1 MPAVRPAGILSV
13 FDKPY
18 LNRKD
23 NDHHMEMLLD
33 WVGTLPGAVS
43 QGFVWG
49 IMAIGLYITYKVLDV
64 ADLTVDGS
72 ITTGAAVCTVMITNG
87 ANVYV
92 AMLCAMIAGILAG
105 IVTGLLHTFLG
116 IPAILAGIL
125 TQLMLWSVNLIIM
138 DSRANIALTRFKY
151 GDKVL
156 ISSGTTEIYST
167 LAILA
172 VIVAIIVLLLYWFF
186 GTEIGMS
193 LRATGNNLD
202 MSRAQ
207 GINTNFTKIF
217 GLALSN
223 GVVALAGSL
232 LAQQQGAADIN
243 MGRGAIVIGLA
254 AVIVGEALFQ
264 KKTTNFAIRLLF
276 VVCGAIIYWLVFQ
289 TVIFIGLPSEY
300 LKMLSA
306 LVVALFLGLPYLK
319 AKFASKKKKPEGKAN
334 A

>member
-1 MPAVRPAGILSV
+1 M
-13 FDKPY
+13 D
-18 LNRKD
+18 
-23 NDHHMEMLLD
+23 MLLN
-33 WVGTLPGAVS
+33 WLGTIPGAVS
-43 QGFVWG
+43 QGLVWG

-72 ITTGAAVCTVMITNG
+72 ITTGAAVCTVMVTNG
-87 ANVYV
+87 SNIFV
-92 AMLCAMIAGILAG
+92 AMFFAVIAGILAG
-105 IVTGLLHTFLG
+105 MVTGLLHTFLG

-125 TQLMLWSVNLIIM
+125 TQLMLWSVNLVVM
-138 DSRANIALTRFKY
+138 DGRANIALTRFKY

-156 ISSGTTEIYST
+156 ISSGTTEIYTT
-167 LAILA
+167 LGILA
-172 VIVAIIVLLLYWFF
+172 AIVTVIVLLLYWFF

-264 KKTTNFAIRLLF
+264 KKTTNFAIRLIF
-276 VVCGAIIYWLVFQ
+276 VICGAIIYWLVFQ
-289 TVIFIGLPSEY
+289 TVIFLGLPSEY

-306 LVVALFLGLPYLK
+306 MVVALFLGLPYLK
-319 AKFASKKKKPEGKAN
+319 ARFGLKKKKTEGKTSA
-334 A
+334 

>member
-1 MPAVRPAGILSV
+1 METILNW
-13 FDKPY
+13 
-18 LNRKD
+18 L
-23 NDHHMEMLLD
+23 
-33 WVGTLPGAVS
+33 GTLPGAAA
-43 QGFVWG
+43 QGLVWG
-49 IMAIGLYITYKVLDV
+49 IMAIGLYITFKVLDL

-72 ITTGAAVCTVMITNG
+72 ICTGAAVCTMLITNG
-87 ANVYV
+87 VNVWLS
-92 AMLCAMIAGILAG
+92 MLCALIAGMLAG
-105 IVTGLLHTFLG
+105 LVTGLLHTFLG

-138 DSRANIALTRFKY
+138 GKANVALSRFEY

-156 ISSGTTEIYST
+156 ISAGST
-167 LAILA
+167 DVYVTLGILA
-172 VIVAIIVLLLYWFF
+172 GFVAVIIAMLYWFF
-186 GTEIGMS
+186 GTEMGMS
-193 LRATGNNLD
+193 LRSTGCNLE

-207 GINTNFTKIF
+207 GINTSFTKVF

-223 GVVALAGSL
+223 GVVALSGAL

-264 KKTTNFAIRLLF
+264 RKTTNFALRLLF
-276 VVCGAIIYWLVFQ
+276 VVCGAIIYWFVFQ
-289 TVIFIGLPSEY
+289 TVVFLGLKSDY

-306 LVVALFLGLPYLK
+306 LVVALFLGVPNLK
-319 AKFASKKKKPEGKAN
+319 KQFAKKKPKEASKN

>member
-1 MPAVRPAGILSV
+1 
-13 FDKPY
+13 
-18 LNRKD
+18 
-23 NDHHMEMLLD
+23 MEMLLN
-33 WVGTLPGAVS
+33 WLGTLPGAVG
-43 QGFVWG
+43 QGLVWG
-49 IMAIGLYITYKVLDV
+49 IMAIGLYITFKVLDL

-72 ITTGAAVCTVMITNG
+72 ITTGAAVCTVLVSKGTNIWL
-87 ANVYV
+87 
-92 AMLCAMIAGILAG
+92 AMLCAVVAGMIAGF
-105 IVTGLLHTFLG
+105 VTGMLHTTLG

-125 TQLMLWSVNLIIM
+125 TQLMLWSINLLVM
-138 DSRANIALTRFKY
+138 ESKANIPLSRFKY
-151 GDKVL
+151 GDKLL
-156 ISSGTTEIYST
+156 ISGNNSEIYVS
-167 LAILA
+167 LAILLGFVA
-172 VIVAIIVLLLYWFF
+172 VLVGLLYWFF
-186 GTEIGMS
+186 GTEMGMS
-193 LRATGNNLD
+193 LRSTGCNLE

-207 GINTNFTKIF
+207 GINTDFTKVF

-264 KKTTNFAIRLLF
+264 KKTTNFALRLLF

-289 TVIFIGLPSEY
+289 TVIFIGLPSEL

-306 LVVALFLGLPYLK
+306 IVVALFLGVPYLK
-319 AKFASKKKKPEGKAN
+319 SHIVKKKKKKEVGKN

>member
-1 MPAVRPAGILSV
+1 
-13 FDKPY
+13 
-18 LNRKD
+18 
-23 NDHHMEMLLD
+23 MEMLLN
-33 WVGTLPGAVS
+33 WLETLPGAVG
-43 QGFVWG
+43 QGLVWG
-49 IMAIGLYITYKVLDV
+49 IMAIGLYITFKVLDL

-72 ITTGAAVCTVMITNG
+72 ICTGAAVCTMLITIG
-87 ANVYV
+87 VNVWL
-92 AMLCAMIAGILAG
+92 AMLCALIAGMLAG
-105 IVTGLLHTFLG
+105 LVTGLLHTTLG

-138 DSRANIALTRFKY
+138 GGKANVALSRFKY

-156 ISSGTTEIYST
+156 ISAGSTDIYLT
-167 LAILA
+167 LAILLGFVA
-172 VIVAIIVLLLYWFF
+172 VIIGILYWFF
-186 GTEIGMS
+186 GTEMGMS
-193 LRATGNNLD
+193 LRSTGCNLE

-207 GINTNFTKIF
+207 GINTDMTKIF

-223 GVVALAGSL
+223 GVVALAGAL

-264 KKTTNFAIRLLF
+264 RKTTNFALRLLF
-276 VVCGAIIYWLVFQ
+276 VVCGAIIYWFVFQ
-289 TVIFIGLPSEY
+289 TVIFLGLPSEF

-306 LVVALFLGLPYLK
+306 LVVALFLGVPYLK
-319 AKFASKKKKPEGKAN
+319 GHLIRKKKKKEAGKN

>member
-1 MPAVRPAGILSV
+1 METL
-13 FDKPY
+13 
-18 LNRKD
+18 LNW
-23 NDHHMEMLLD
+23 L
-33 WVGTLPGAVS
+33 GTLPGAMA
-43 QGFVWG
+43 QGLVWG
-49 IMAIGLYITYKVLDV
+49 IMAIGLYITFKVLDL

-72 ITTGAAVCTVMITNG
+72 ICTGAAVCTMLITSG
-87 ANVYV
+87 VNVWI
-92 AMLCAMIAGILAG
+92 AMLCALIAGMVAG
-105 IVTGLLHTFLG
+105 FVTGMLHTLLG

-138 DSRANIALTRFKY
+138 GGKANVAVSRFKF

-156 ISSGTTEIYST
+156 ISSGSSDIGVT
-167 LAILA
+167 LAILFGFVA
-172 VIVAIIVLLLYWFF
+172 VIIAILYWFF
-186 GTEIGMS
+186 GTEMGMS
-193 LRATGNNLD
+193 LRSTGCNLE

-207 GINTNFTKIF
+207 GINTNFTKVF
-217 GLALSN
+217 GLSLSN

-264 KKTTNFAIRLLF
+264 RKTTNFALRLLF
-276 VVCGAIIYWLVFQ
+276 VVCGAIIYWFVFQ
-289 TVIFIGLPSEY
+289 TVIFLGLPSEY

-306 LVVALFLGLPYLK
+306 LVVALFLGIPNLK
-319 AKFASKKKKPEGKAN
+319 GRIARKKKKKEAAKN